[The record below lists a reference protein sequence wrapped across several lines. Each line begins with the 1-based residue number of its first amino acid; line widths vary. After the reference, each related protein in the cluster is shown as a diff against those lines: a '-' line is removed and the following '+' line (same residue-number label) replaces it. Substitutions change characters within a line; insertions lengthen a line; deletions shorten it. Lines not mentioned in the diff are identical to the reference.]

1 MKMTCSGVIRPG
13 ESVSFSAMGHAED
26 LATECRVADELPV
39 AIWLGRVPSGE
50 TVYVNAAFR
59 AVLGMDPPADAA
71 AGDYVGPYGIHTHSG
86 EKYPEERMPF
96 PQVLATRALVV
107 VDDLVVH
114 RHDGKRV
121 YLRVFARPLFDDAG
135 TITHV
140 LEAFTDITREI
151 ESEKARVEGE
161 RRLHRAQ
168 RLESIGNLVGGFA
181 HDFNNLLTVT
191 KLVIS
196 RLRTT
201 EKDAERKHALDQV
214 DQVTTSAVGLIRNL
228 LGFAGRGRNVAAPVS
243 LEEVV
248 QSIVVIAERTFDRRI
263 ALRTDLSANGGV
275 VLGDTSQLEQVTM
288 NLVLNARDAIA
299 GKGEVVVRTRVAS
312 LAANEA
318 NGCEA
323 GDYVMLEV
331 SDTGTGIDP
340 SIRDRV
346 FEPYFTTKTLG
357 PVKGT
362 GLGLA
367 TVHGIV
373 QSHHGFVEIVDN
385 VPRGTTMRLGIPRHR
400 GKSELAGASAGA
412 SSSPSAN
419 PAESRARTNGK
430 GKTPHDG
437 SRRVL
442 LLVDDEPLVRASTA
456 QTLTELG
463 YRVIEAEDG
472 ARAITIFRERSNEIS
487 AVVLDMLMPNVGGK
501 ECYAGLREVKSDVPV
516 LLITGCAMNEDVRAL
531 LDLGVIAWLE
541 KPYDDTRLAESLASL
556 GLGSSQLV

>member
-1 MKMTCSGVIRPG
+1 
-13 ESVSFSAMGHAED
+13 MGHAED

-50 TVYVNAAFR
+50 TIYVNAAFR
-59 AVLGMDPPADAA
+59 AVLGMDPPTDAS
-71 AGDYVGPYGIHTHSG
+71 AGDYVGPYGIHTHTG
-86 EKYPEERMPF
+86 EKYPEEKMPF
-96 PQVLATRALVV
+96 AQVLATRALVV

-114 RHDGKRV
+114 RHDGTRV
-121 YLRVFARPLFDDAG
+121 YLRVFARPLFDEAG

-168 RLESIGNLVGGFA
+168 RMESIGNLVGGFA

-196 RLRTT
+196 RLRAT
-201 EKDAERKHALDQV
+201 EKDGERKHALNQV

-228 LGFAGRGRNVAAPVS
+228 LGFAGRGRNVAAPVA

-263 ALRTDLSANGGV
+263 ALTAHLDADGGV

-299 GKGEVVVRTRVAS
+299 GKGEVVVRTR
-312 LAANEA
+312 AATLTADEA
-318 NGCEA
+318 NGGEA
-323 GDYVMLEV
+323 GDYVVLEV
-331 SDTGTGIDP
+331 SDTGMGIDP
-340 SIRDRV
+340 SIRERV

-373 QSHHGFVEIVDN
+373 QSHRGFIEIVDN
-385 VPRGTTMRLGIPRHR
+385 SPRGTTMRVGIPRHR
-400 GKSELAGASAGA
+400 GRSELASAATSIVAAASG
-412 SSSPSAN
+412 
-419 PAESRARTNGK
+419 NGK
-430 GKTPHDG
+430 AKTNHDG
-437 SRRVL
+437 RRRVV

-456 QTLTELG
+456 QTLSELG
-463 YRVIEAEDG
+463 YRVIEAQDG
-472 ARAITIFRERSNEIS
+472 ARAIAIFRERSSEIS
-487 AVVLDMLMPNVGGK
+487 AVVLDMVMPNVGGK
-501 ECYAGLREVKSDVPV
+501 ECYVGLREVNSGVPV
-516 LLITGCAMNEDVRAL
+516 LLITGCAMNEEVRAI
-531 LDLGVIAWLE
+531 LDLGVTVWLE
-541 KPYDDTRLAESLASL
+541 KPYDDTRLAESLVSL
-556 GLGSSQLV
+556 GLG

>member
-1 MKMTCSGVIRPG
+1 MA
-13 ESVSFSAMGHAED
+13 EAED
-26 LATECRVADELPV
+26 LAIQCRVADELPV
-39 AIWLGRVPSGE
+39 AIWLGRVPGGE
-50 TVYVNAAFR
+50 VVYVNAAFR
-59 AVLGMDPPADAA
+59 EVLGMDPPEGAA
-71 AGDYVGPYGIHTHSG
+71 AGAYVEPYGIHTHTG

-135 TITHV
+135 NITHV

-151 ESEKARVEGE
+151 EAEKARSEGE

-168 RLESIGNLVGGFA
+168 RMEAIGNLVGGFA

-196 RLRTT
+196 RLRST
-201 EKDAERKHALDQV
+201 EKDPERKHGLDQV
-214 DQVTTSAVGLIRNL
+214 DQVTSSAVGLIRNL

-248 QSIVVIAERTFDRRI
+248 QSIASIAERTFDRRI
-263 ALRTDLSANGGV
+263 VVTTQLDANGGV
-275 VLGDTSQLEQVTM
+275 VLGDTSQLEQVAM
-288 NLVLNARDAIA
+288 NLLLNARDSIS
-299 GKGEVVVRTRVAS
+299 GSGEVVVRTRVAP
-312 LAANEA
+312 LGADTV
-318 NGCEA
+318 NGRPA
-323 GDYVMLEV
+323 GDYVLLEV

-373 QSHHGFVEIVDN
+373 QSHNGFIEIADN
-385 VPRGTTMRLGIPRHR
+385 VPVGTTFRVGLPLHR
-400 GKSELAGASAGA
+400 VKAAATQA
-412 SSSPSAN
+412 VAT
-419 PAESRARTNGK
+419 ARTPSTRAK
-430 GKTPHDG
+430 AHADG
-437 SRRVL
+437 ARRVI

-463 YRVIEAEDG
+463 YAVIEAEDG
-472 ARAITIFRERSNEIS
+472 ARAISIFRERSSEIS
-487 AVVLDMLMPNVGGK
+487 AVVLDMLMPTVGGR
-501 ECYAGLREVKSDVPV
+501 ECYLGLRAVREVPV
-516 LLITGCAMNEDVRAL
+516 LLITGCAMNDEVRAIL
-531 LDLGVIAWLE
+531 ALGVSAWLE
-541 KPYDDTRLAESLASL
+541 KPYDESRLAESLASL
-556 GLGSSQLV
+556 DIH